1 MKPVDCGRCATPHS
15 ASAHVCPKCG
25 LRAGRSG
32 AARNDTAS
40 VPVHTVAR
48 ANGKEKIVRSRGG
61 RLRLR
66 SVGRGHQWGPPVVRD
81 LAEHGLKGE
90 ITALSGCGSRVWFGT
105 SLGCAG
111 WFDLDTDVLH
121 QRFYNQGAGAITA
134 IDCGDTFVVAVSSA
148 GSVIV
153 IRDSDVLIVEGRMP
167 PTHVAA
173 ARVAPRFAVARGRSV
188 TVFEAK
194 SAVRALHTWE
204 CVDVSDLT
212 LSRDGHLLAVDSEAR
227 GTLMLDVQTGD
238 TLSEFGRVDAFALS
252 PHDLLASALDGV

>member
-25 LRAGRSG
+25 LRAGTKRGSEERHRERSSAHRCEGERKGKDRSQSRRAAAVAQRRARTSVGSTCRAGPRRARSERGDHRAVGLREPRVVRHLVGLRRVVRSG
-32 AARNDTAS
+32 HRCSAS
-40 VPVHTVAR
+40 AFLQP
-48 ANGKEKIVRSRGG
+48 
-61 RLRLR
+61 
-66 SVGRGHQWGPPVVRD
+66 
-81 LAEHGLKGE
+81 
-90 ITALSGCGSRVWFGT
+90 
-105 SLGCAG
+105 
-111 WFDLDTDVLH
+111 
-121 QRFYNQGAGAITA
+121 GAGAITA

-204 CVDVSDLT
+204 CVDVSI
-212 LSRDGHLLAVDSEAR
+212 
-227 GTLMLDVQTGD
+227 
-238 TLSEFGRVDAFALS
+238 
-252 PHDLLASALDGV
+252 